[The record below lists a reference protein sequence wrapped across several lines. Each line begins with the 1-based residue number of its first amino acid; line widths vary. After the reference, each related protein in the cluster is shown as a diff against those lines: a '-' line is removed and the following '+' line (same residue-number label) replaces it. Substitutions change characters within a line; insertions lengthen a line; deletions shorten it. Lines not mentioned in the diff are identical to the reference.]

1 MVLTN
6 NYHFLIPI
14 GKIVKKYCE
23 DGANLCY
30 ILIMRNKENIILVG
44 MPAAGKSTVGVILAK
59 KIGYSFLDTDVYL
72 QSREKK
78 LLPDIIEKTGVEE
91 FCRIEE
97 QHVLSIMESSH
108 VIATGGSVVYGKKA
122 MEHLKNNGLVV
133 YLETSV
139 DILLTRIVNPQQRGV
154 VKKPDQSIESLF
166 EERHPLYIA
175 VADTVINCDESLS
188 PVQTAD
194 EILSALSV

>member
-1 MVLTN
+1 V
-6 NYHFLIPI
+6 
-14 GKIVKKYCE
+14 
-23 DGANLCY
+23 NLCY

-78 LLPDIIEKTGVEE
+78 LLPEIIEKTGVDE
-91 FCRIEE
+91 FCIIEE

-108 VIATGGSVVYGKKA
+108 VIATGGSVIYGKKA

-154 VKKPDQSIESLF
+154 VRRPGQSIESLF

-175 VADTVINCDESLS
+175 VADIVINCDETLS

-194 EILSALSV
+194 EILSALLVTE